1 MKKLI
6 GVLFAVGVLS
16 LMFAASAEATNVCNY
31 TYDGCQTTTTAEVTT
46 TTAYV
51 TTTTEPEEET
61 TTTTTTAPTTTGF
74 PFCNPNNT
82 QGVQCL
88 NIDPTTT
95 TAPAT
100 TTTVAATTTAPEVT
114 TGEGTQAQEPE
125 TIPPLVVEAPTTTT
139 PDELPVTGGSP
150 WWLALLG
157 VCVIGL
163 GVCGVLFARTF
174 KA

>member
-1 MKKLI
+1 VKKLI

-61 TTTTTTAPTTTGF
+61 TTTTTAPTTTGF
-74 PFCNPNNT
+74 P
-82 QGVQCL
+82 
-88 NIDPTTT
+88 
-95 TAPAT
+95 
-100 TTTVAATTTAPEVT
+100 TTTAPEVT

-150 WWLALLG
+150 WWLALFGGCLIVLG
-157 VCVIGL
+157 GL
-163 GVCGVLFARTF
+163 AIAWKRTP
-174 KA
+174 

>member
-100 TTTVAATTTAPEVT
+100 TTTTVAATTTAPEVT

-150 WWLALLG
+150 WWLALFGGCLIVLG
-157 VCVIGL
+157 GL
-163 GVCGVLFARTF
+163 AIAWKRTP
-174 KA
+174 